1 MKKAIF
7 SLIIICPYLLSA
19 SELEWQAEFR
29 YRMMQ
34 DRTSSVANTET
45 YNEPSTYSLLRS
57 RIFFKL
63 INGPVSMNLQLQDS
77 RILGYSSNNPGLTKE
92 DETIPSFHQVY
103 LHVNN
108 ILKRNW
114 SVQLGRFELALGQQ
128 RLIAKSNWNNI
139 GRSFEGFLTYR
150 KTPKGT
156 LRLFHLI
163 NDEGF
168 ERFDSDRYDQTI
180 DGFYFDRSM
189 NQLNKLGGTAVEI
202 YGFRTGLAEEKEKN
216 RVQNYYRNTY
226 GSRLH
231 TKFLIFTLEAEGAL
245 QFGSLADGNVD
256 GLLTAVNIGINLDF
270 IPIVNAVT
278 FGNEYISGDDQATK
292 VYEGFAKPFGA
303 GHKWHGYYDAHKNF
317 GDNIHLGLKEW
328 NVKAK
333 LSGLLGFN
341 LNLHYHNFSDAVYN
355 EKLGDE
361 LDLIFSRKLPWEGNW
376 SLGYA
381 LYWEYGNEEP
391 FDFTYLMISF
401 IL

>member
-1 MKKAIF
+1 M
-7 SLIIICPYLLSA
+7 
-19 SELEWQAEFR
+19 EWQAEFR

-34 DRTSSVANTET
+34 DRTSLVASTET
-45 YNEPSTYSLLRS
+45 NNDPSTYSLLRS

-77 RILGYSSNNPGLTKE
+77 RILGNSSNNPGLTKE

-189 NQLNKLGGTAVEI
+189 NLLNKSGSSTVEI
-202 YGFRTGLAEEKEKN
+202 YGFRTGLAEKKEEN
-216 RVQNYYRNTY
+216 LE
-226 GSRLH
+226 RL
-231 TKFLIFTLEAEGAL
+231 G
-245 QFGSLADGNVD
+245 
-256 GLLTAVNIGINLDF
+256 
-270 IPIVNAVT
+270 
-278 FGNEYISGDDQATK
+278 
-292 VYEGFAKPFGA
+292 
-303 GHKWHGYYDAHKNF
+303 
-317 GDNIHLGLKEW
+317 
-328 NVKAK
+328 
-333 LSGLLGFN
+333 
-341 LNLHYHNFSDAVYN
+341 
-355 EKLGDE
+355 EKLGD
-361 LDLIFSRKLPWEGNW
+361 KLEKHNVQKI
-376 SLGYA
+376 
-381 LYWEYGNEEP
+381 EEKEK
-391 FDFTYLMISF
+391 I
-401 IL
+401 

>member
-7 SLIIICPYLLSA
+7 SFIIICPYLLSA

-34 DRTSSVANTET
+34 DRTSSIANTET

-168 ERFDSDRYDQTI
+168 ERFESDRYDQTI

-189 NQLNKLGGTAVEI
+189 NLLNKSGSSTVEI
-202 YGFRTGLAEEKEKN
+202 YGFRTGLAEKKEEN
-216 RVQNYYRNTY
+216 LVQNYYRNTY
-226 GSRLH
+226 GARLN
-231 TKFLIFTLEAEGAL
+231 TKFLIFILEAEGAL
-245 QFGSLADGNVD
+245 QSGSLADGNVD

-278 FGNEYISGDDQATK
+278 FGNEYISGNDQTTK

-333 LSGLLGFN
+333 LSALLGFN

-355 EKLGDE
+355 EKLGD
-361 LDLIFSRKLPWEGNW
+361 
-376 SLGYA
+376 
-381 LYWEYGNEEP
+381 
-391 FDFTYLMISF
+391 
-401 IL
+401 

>member
-34 DRTSSVANTET
+34 DRTSSVANIET

-150 KTPKGT
+150 KTPRGT

-163 NDEGF
+163 NNEGF
-168 ERFDSDRYDQTI
+168 EKLDSDRYDQTI

-189 NQLNKLGGTAVEI
+189 NPLNKLGGSTVEI
-202 YGFRTGLAEEKEKN
+202 YGFRAGLAEEKEKN
-216 RVQNYYRNTY
+216 RV
-226 GSRLH
+226 
-231 TKFLIFTLEAEGAL
+231 
-245 QFGSLADGNVD
+245 
-256 GLLTAVNIGINLDF
+256 
-270 IPIVNAVT
+270 
-278 FGNEYISGDDQATK
+278 
-292 VYEGFAKPFGA
+292 
-303 GHKWHGYYDAHKNF
+303 
-317 GDNIHLGLKEW
+317 
-328 NVKAK
+328 
-333 LSGLLGFN
+333 
-341 LNLHYHNFSDAVYN
+341 
-355 EKLGDE
+355 
-361 LDLIFSRKLPWEGNW
+361 
-376 SLGYA
+376 
-381 LYWEYGNEEP
+381 
-391 FDFTYLMISF
+391 
-401 IL
+401 